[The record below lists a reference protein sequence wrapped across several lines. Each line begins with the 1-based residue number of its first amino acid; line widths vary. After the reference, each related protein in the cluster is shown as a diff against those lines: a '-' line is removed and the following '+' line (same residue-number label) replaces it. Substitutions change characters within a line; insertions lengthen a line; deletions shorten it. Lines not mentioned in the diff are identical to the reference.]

1 MSAQQAAALLG
12 VDTCPME
19 GIDPAKYD
27 EVLGIAAA
35 GYRTVVGCAAGYRSP
50 DDRAAAL
57 PKVRFRTEDVVQR
70 I

>member
-1 MSAQQAAALLG
+1 MACAAILG

-19 GIDPAKYD
+19 GIEPSKYD
-27 EVLGIAAA
+27 EVLGIAAQ

-50 DDRAAAL
+50 DDLHAL
-57 PKVRFRTEDVVQR
+57 RPKVRFRTEDVVEV